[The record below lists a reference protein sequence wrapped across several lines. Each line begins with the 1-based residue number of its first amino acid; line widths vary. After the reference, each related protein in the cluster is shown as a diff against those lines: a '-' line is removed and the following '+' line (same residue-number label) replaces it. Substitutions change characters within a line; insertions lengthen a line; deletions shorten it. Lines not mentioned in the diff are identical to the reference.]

1 MRRASRNG
9 LTAICATLADTL
21 MTLILVVSLVA
32 AATAAIVG
40 FGIGSL
46 LTPLLAL
53 RYDMALAVA
62 LVSVPHAVAT
72 ALRCWRLRRDINWQ
86 VLARFGLLS
95 AAGGLGGAALFTR
108 LGGPA
113 LTAALGGLLVLTS
126 IAGFT
131 GLASRWHPRG
141 ATVWLVGAASGL
153 FGGLAGNQ
161 GGLRA
166 AALSAFNLSPT
177 SFVATSTATGLLV
190 DAARMPLYL
199 WSRGPAMAGE
209 WTVLLLMVAGVVVG
223 TLFGELVLR
232 RIPPALFRHVI
243 YVTVG
248 ALGVWLLLK

>member
-1 MRRASRNG
+1 
-9 LTAICATLADTL
+9 
-21 MTLILVVSLVA
+21 MTLIVLISIVS
-32 AATAAIVG
+32 AATAAVVG

-53 RYDMALAVA
+53 RYDMPLAVA

-72 ALRCWRLRRDINWQ
+72 ALRCWRLRRDISWP
-86 VLARFGLLS
+86 VLLRFGLLS
-95 AAGGLGGAALFTR
+95 AVGGLSGGLLFTR

-113 LTAALGGLLVLTS
+113 LASALGGLLVLTS

-131 GLASRWHPRG
+131 GLARRWHPRG
-141 ATVWLVGAASGL
+141 ATVWLAGGLSGF

-177 SFVATSTATGLLV
+177 AFVATSTATGLLV
-190 DAARMPLYL
+190 DAARMPFYV
-199 WSRGPAMAGE
+199 WSRGDAMAGE
-209 WTVLLLMVAGVVVG
+209 STVLLLMTGGVVVG

-232 RIPPALFRHVI
+232 RIPPTLFRHVI
-243 YVTVG
+243 HATVG
-248 ALGVWLLLK
+248 ALGVWLLLR

>member
-95 AAGGLGGAALFTR
+95 AAGLVSSKSEGRR
-108 LGGPA
+108 L
-113 LTAALGGLLVLTS
+113 
-126 IAGFT
+126 I
-131 GLASRWHPRG
+131 
-141 ATVWLVGAASGL
+141 
-153 FGGLAGNQ
+153 Q
-161 GGLRA
+161 GGGVRLDGEKVE
-166 AALSAFNLSPT
+166 S
-177 SFVATSTATGLLV
+177 V
-190 DAARMPLYL
+190 DL
-199 WSRGPAMAGE
+199 
-209 WTVLLLMVAGVVVG
+209 T
-223 TLFGELVLR
+223 
-232 RIPPALFRHVI
+232 IDPPADPRILQ
-243 YVTVG
+243 VG
-248 ALGVWLLLK
+248 KRKWLRLEKESQA